1 MSIANKVNED
11 IKLFMKSGETQKR
24 DILRLVSSKAKL
36 TAKEDMKRPVEARS
50 DASDADMLAAIQRQ
64 IKQNKETIDF
74 CVKENRPYDKEQ
86 QEVDILME
94 YLPKQKTEDEIKTI
108 VANIIN
114 NIPVEDRTA
123 KARGIVM
130 KELAPLK
137 DELDMKLAGTI
148 AAQILG
154 L

>member
-1 MSIANKVNED
+1 MSIANKVNTD
-11 IKLFMKSGETQKR
+11 IKTFMKSGETQKR
-24 DILRLVSSKAKL
+24 DILRLVASKAKL

-74 CVKENRPYDKEQ
+74 CIQENRPYEKEQ

-94 YLPKQKTEDEIKTI
+94 YLPKQKTEDEIKVI
-108 VANIIN
+108 VTDIIN
-114 NIPVEDRTA
+114 KIPIEERTA
-123 KARGIVM
+123 KARGLVM
-130 KELAPLK
+130 KELAPYK
-137 DELDMKLAGTI
+137 DELDMKLAGII
-148 AAQILG
+148 AGQILG